1 MTCGKWVWSP
11 EHTLAEVILFPLL
24 IEHFSY
30 AFNNLFPEQIPQP
43 VNISDGREREEK
55 LRERV

>member
-11 EHTLAEVILFPLL
+11 EHTLAEVILFSLL

-43 VNISDGREREEK
+43 VNISDCREREGE
-55 LRERV
+55 LRERG